1 MVEEEKAEEVVPTAE
16 DTSVPAEVD
25 SSLDKYVKSDANP
38 VSRILVTEQQFSEL
52 KKSLPRQEALI
63 SAREKTQAVEVNEGA
78 LVENGLLPADENP
91 QEKIEKMMEQA
102 NQLYQS
108 GDTAGA
114 QALYEQISIENEKLK
129 EQQAVK

>member
-1 MVEEEKAEEVVPTAE
+1 
-16 DTSVPAEVD
+16 
-25 SSLDKYVKSDANP
+25 
-38 VSRILVTEQQFSEL
+38 
-52 KKSLPRQEALI
+52 
-63 SAREKTQAVEVNEGA
+63 
-78 LVENGLLPADENP
+78 
-91 QEKIEKMMEQA
+91 MEQA